1 MKTIE
6 IISQDLFDKIRSRF
20 ENLQMGDESGEVTMD
35 PRKARFYDFDF
46 TIESHNLGRVSISI
60 NELGTLKMFYGKS
73 ILEDIDPISKDYWY
87 DFLREMRSFAMR
99 RLLRFDTR
107 DITKS
112 NLNKDDF
119 QYLATNGSKEE
130 NMNESQFK
138 GGRMTSHRMLERTK
152 LVIKH
157 KKGVE
162 EGQPRGMPSNIAAIF
177 IENEEGERYKYPFI
191 HTAGAKAMQRH
202 VANGGRPY
210 DELGRHIIDTSS
222 KIAQLSAFHRH
233 MGRHDQLNQ
242 EVHEI
247 AGKTGAKL
255 ESLRQHINS
264 LHGQRGYE
272 AFAETF
278 EPVANGYSEE
288 IDDVTMEDYKNKFTV
303 SSFREDLAQYF
314 PLIHNIMQE
323 AGTIDLEE
331 YVNEGDICDDCE
343 HDPCICDKDTVKEN
357 EFDIFRKWTES
368 VAENGIEPDT
378 LGELIELLGS
388 GNLAQVGVDATSTIE
403 ALQGIGIED
412 DELQKDLEAIAK
424 NSDGQANPQHT
435 ILAWLQKIDPQA
447 AAELEQGA
455 QQQPEPAPEAQPAQ
469 QPDPQQM
476 AQQQMPVD
484 PQQQQ
489 PMAEEEQDEDEMHG
503 KEPKSKGKTVR
514 ELAHWLGAFYNK
526 DFKDEGFK
534 SPWRKGPTEL
544 GIMAEK
550 EFGPHHAHLVKEL
563 MGMKGGETKLQRAAR
578 RSHERKKEMEGS
590 ESVFNNHNEPKR
602 ASATRPG
609 QQPPGLRMAEAGEF
623 DVILRLAG
631 LKQK

>member
-1 MKTIE
+1 
-6 IISQDLFDKIRSRF
+6 
-20 ENLQMGDESGEVTMD
+20 MGDESGEVTMD

-247 AGKTGAKL
+247 AGKTGVKL

-368 VAENGIEPDT
+368 VAEGGIEPDT

-484 PQQQQ
+484 PQQQM

-563 MGMKGGETKLQRAAR
+563 MGMKGGETKLERAAR
-578 RSHERKKEMEGS
+578 RSHERKQEMEGS
-590 ESVFNNHNEPKR
+590 ESVLGHDNIEPKR
-602 ASATRPG
+602 PSATRPG
-609 QQPPGLRMAEAGEF
+609 QREPGMSTAEDQHFEA
-623 DVILRLAG
+623 ILRLAG
-631 LKQK
+631 LSR